1 MVKGIQRLIFI
12 GLVILGLFHGCATIE
27 KSDVPE
33 QNITVAESIINYP
46 SPDERYGAYT
56 SDIEALLNAT
66 PIGSEIYLKEGDNGE
81 WYLKIEKIFTS
92 ENIAQEAAEYFQG
105 EETSPRDSLKHEE
118 VITI

>member
-1 MVKGIQRLIFI
+1 MVKSIQRLIFI
-12 GLVILGLFHGCATIE
+12 GLVILGVFNGCATIE

-33 QNITVAESIINYP
+33 QNITVAESIINYS
-46 SPDERYGAYT
+46 SPDERYGVYT
-56 SDIEALLNAT
+56 SDIETLLEAT

-92 ENIAQEAAEYFQG
+92 ENLAQEAAEYFQG
-105 EETSPRDSLKHEE
+105 GENPADDSLKHEE